1 MSDEK
6 QKPDISSLRIDKNKR
21 YDDRPRSKAWRYLA
35 VVVVIVIVVIAYFM
49 FKKEIAPATRIQTA
63 TVTVITGS
71 QAEASLVATGY
82 VVAQRKAE
90 VASTGTG
97 RLEYLGFEEGD
108 RVKANEVIAELDND
122 DIKAQLEL
130 AQANEMRAEVEL
142 ENAQRQYR
150 RQQGLDETGSTTDVE
165 LETAE
170 TAFKLAQAGLA
181 AAQASTR
188 AARVGLD
195 NTYIKAPFD
204 GTILSK
210 NADVGEIVAPFASS
224 ASSKGSVVTLADMNS
239 LEVEAD
245 VAEANIQKVSV
256 GQRCE
261 IILDAYP
268 GDPYPGFVKKI
279 VPTAD
284 RSRATVLT
292 KVAFEQKDS
301 RVLPEM
307 SARVNFFVNEDSA
320 QPKPTGEVLGIPGDA
335 ITNRDGRKVVFRI
348 DGQYVEE
355 VEVKL
360 GRKLGKMTEV
370 ISGLSRGERLVLSP
384 PGKMQTGQKVET
396 SP

>member
-6 QKPDISSLRIDKNKR
+6 QKPDISALRIDKSQR

-35 VVVVIVIVVIAYFM
+35 AAVVIVVIIISYFI
-49 FKKEIAPATRIQTA
+49 FKKEIAPATSVQTA
-63 TVTVITGS
+63 TVTLITGS

-90 VASTGTG
+90 VASKGTG

-108 RVKANEVIAELDND
+108 RVKANEIIAKLDND
-122 DIKAQLEL
+122 DIQALLEL
-130 AQANEMRAEVEL
+130 AQANEMRAEADL
-142 ENAQRQYR
+142 ENAQRQFR
-150 RQQGLDETGSTTDVE
+150 RQQGLDETGSTTTIE

-170 TAFKLAQAGLA
+170 TAFKLAKAGLA

-188 AARVGLD
+188 AAQVDLD

-210 NADVGEIVAPFASS
+210 NADVGEIVA
-224 ASSKGSVVTLADMNS
+224 
-239 LEVEAD
+239 EVEAD

-268 GDPYPGFVKKI
+268 DSPYPGFVKKI

-320 QPKPTGEVLGIPGDA
+320 RVMPTGEVLGIPGDA
-335 ITNRDGRKVVFRI
+335 VTNRDGRKVVFRI
-348 DGQYVEE
+348 DGEYVDE
-355 VEVKL
+355 VEVTL
-360 GRKLGKMTEV
+360 GRKLGKVTEV
-370 ISGLSRGERLVLSP
+370 LSGLSRGDRLVLSP
-384 PGKMQTGQKVET
+384 PGKMKTGQKVET